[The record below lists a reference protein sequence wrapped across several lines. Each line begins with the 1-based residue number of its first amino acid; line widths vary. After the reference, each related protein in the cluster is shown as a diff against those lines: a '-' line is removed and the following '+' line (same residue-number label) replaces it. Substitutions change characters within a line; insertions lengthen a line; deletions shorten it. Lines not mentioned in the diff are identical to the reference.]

1 MGVVL
6 GIYLGTVLTSYAVAY
21 LDDKV
26 TKAKL
31 DREGYIDTTKQ
42 STPEKIKDLI
52 QMGLLLAVPVLNI
65 ALAAFVLFSSEVDK
79 LYEEYKKEGI
89 ADGTIIKKDAA
100 VIESEKELMD
110 KKELLKRKNQ
120 ATLNR
125 LDSQNKAYSEMTT
138 DEKLLYL
145 EREKAFL
152 LSLKDV
158 KEQPEKSY
166 NDRGAYTKKS

>member
-1 MGVVL
+1 
-6 GIYLGTVLTSYAVAY
+6 
-21 LDDKV
+21 
-26 TKAKL
+26 
-31 DREGYIDTTKQ
+31 
-42 STPEKIKDLI
+42 
-52 QMGLLLAVPVLNI
+52 
-65 ALAAFVLFSSEVDK
+65 
-79 LYEEYKKEGI
+79 
-89 ADGTIIKKDAA
+89 
-100 VIESEKELMD
+100 MD